1 MIISF
6 VVPGVTINTSFTT
19 LLLLG
24 PPALIDKKGKS
35 EATDNGESWDDGE
48 HDDYEGYNH
57 DSENY
62 LLYEVCVHRSIY
74 NYS

>member
-1 MIISF
+1 LIISF

-19 LLLLG
+19 LLLLR
-24 PPALIDKKGKS
+24 PPAFIHKKGKS
-35 EATDNGESWDDGE
+35 EATGNGESWDDGE
-48 HDDYEGYNH
+48 HDDYEGYNY

-62 LLYEVCVHRSIY
+62 LLYEVSVHASIY